1 MRLIAAFVA
10 SAIAAPLAL
19 LNAPV
24 AAQDAAEQAALA
36 AALRG
41 QTVTLEKGLAASAK
55 AGKPIS
61 GKFEIE
67 DGKLILSVYTVKG
80 GKFYEV
86 VEDPKTGKVEK
97 TEAIT
102 DKGDLDHAT
111 AQSASMGKVKGSLS
125 SAVSRA
131 TKANRGFRA
140 VSAYPGMKDGHPVA
154 DITLVQGSTFKSV
167 SQKLD

>member
-80 GKFYEV
+80 GKI
-86 VEDPKTGKVEK
+86 G
-97 TEAIT
+97 
-102 DKGDLDHAT
+102 
-111 AQSASMGKVKGSLS
+111 
-125 SAVSRA
+125 RA
-131 TKANRGFRA
+131 H
-140 VSAYPGMKDGHPVA
+140 V
-154 DITLVQGSTFKSV
+154 
-167 SQKLD
+167 